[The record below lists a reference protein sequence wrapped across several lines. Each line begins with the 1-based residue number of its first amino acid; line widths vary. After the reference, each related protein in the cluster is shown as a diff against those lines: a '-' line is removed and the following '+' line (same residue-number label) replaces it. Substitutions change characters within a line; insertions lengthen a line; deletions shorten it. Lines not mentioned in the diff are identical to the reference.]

1 MNTRIKP
8 LDPNT
13 IDMPLWI
20 IRILDKLETPAMIQR
35 YLNSMPFNFEK
46 NGETYMSPRRS
57 MESKKA
63 HCFEGALIASL
74 ALWLHGERPLLM
86 DLKTTSDDVDH
97 VVALFRR
104 NGCWGAIS
112 KTNHAA
118 LRYRDPVYRTQ
129 RELAMSYFHEY
140 FLNDGEKTLR
150 SFSEPFDLS
159 RRGHEWITE
168 ENELYELVSE
178 VDHSPHKDLLN
189 KEQIASLINADKI
202 ERKAGI
208 MTEWKK

>member
-1 MNTRIKP
+1 MNARIKP
-8 LDPNT
+8 LDPKT
-13 IDMPLWI
+13 LDMPPRI
-20 IRILDKLETPAMIQR
+20 IKILAKLETPVMIQE
-35 YLNSMPFNFEK
+35 YLNSIPFNFEK

-57 MESKKA
+57 IENKKA

-97 VVALFRR
+97 VVALFKR

-129 RELAMSYFHEY
+129 RELVMSYFHEY

-159 RRGHEWITE
+159 RHGHEWITE
-168 ENELYELVSE
+168 EKELYELVSE

-189 KEQIASLINADKI
+189 KEQIASLTNADKI